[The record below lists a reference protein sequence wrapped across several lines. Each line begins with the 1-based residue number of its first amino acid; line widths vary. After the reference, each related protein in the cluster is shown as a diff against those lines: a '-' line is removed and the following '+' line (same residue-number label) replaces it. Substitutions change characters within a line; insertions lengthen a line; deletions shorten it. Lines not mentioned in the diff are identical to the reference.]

1 MWNKRQRGSFC
12 LLILPWGIII
22 LLEGDF
28 FMKKLSLAAMIE
40 ASFFAAFAIILDFLP
55 SIKLSP
61 SISISAAMIPIFILA
76 FRWGFKVSFIAG
88 LLWGILQI
96 ATGDAWIAT
105 PLQAFIEYF
114 VAFAFIGCAGLF
126 YLPIQKQLRNGN
138 KQKALGWIVLAIFAG
153 SFARYFWHFIAGVL
167 FFGSYAP
174 EGMSPVLFSFLANGA
189 TMLGAAILCSIVA
202 VLLISSAP
210 RLALRKA
217 DGVISPQKRAS

>member
-1 MWNKRQRGSFC
+1 
-12 LLILPWGIII
+12 
-22 LLEGDF
+22 
-28 FMKKLSLAAMIE
+28 
-40 ASFFAAFAIILDFLP
+40 
-55 SIKLSP
+55 
-61 SISISAAMIPIFILA
+61 
-76 FRWGFKVSFIAG
+76 
-88 LLWGILQI
+88 
-96 ATGDAWIAT
+96 
-105 PLQAFIEYF
+105 
-114 VAFAFIGCAGLF
+114 LF

>member
-1 MWNKRQRGSFC
+1 
-12 LLILPWGIII
+12 
-22 LLEGDF
+22 
-28 FMKKLSLAAMIE
+28 MKKLSLTAMIE

-96 ATGDAWIAT
+96 AMGDAWIAT

-114 VAFAFIGCAGLF
+114 VAFACIGFAGLF
-126 YLPIQKQLRNGN
+126 FRPIQNQLRSGN
-138 KQKALGWIVLAIFAG
+138 KKKALGWVVLAVFAG
-153 SFARYFWHFIAGVL
+153 SLARYFWHFIAGVL

-189 TMLGAAILCSIVA
+189 TMLGAAILCSILA
-202 VLLISSAP
+202 VLIISSAP
-210 RLALRKA
+210 RLIIRKT
-217 DGVISPQKRAS
+217 DEVIQSQKHAS

>member
-1 MWNKRQRGSFC
+1 
-12 LLILPWGIII
+12 
-22 LLEGDF
+22 
-28 FMKKLSLAAMIE
+28 MKKLSLTAMIE

-96 ATGDAWIAT
+96 AMGDAWIAT

-114 VAFAFIGCAGLF
+114 VAFACIGCAGLF
-126 YLPIQKQLRNGN
+126 YRVIHNQLRAGN
-138 KQKALGWIVLAIFAG
+138 KKKALSWVVLAVFAG
-153 SFARYFWHFIAGVL
+153 SLARYFWHFIAGVL

-189 TMLGAAILCSIVA
+189 TMLGAAILCSVLA
-202 VLLISSAP
+202 VLIISSAP
-210 RLALRKA
+210 RLIIKKSDERLQT
-217 DGVISPQKRAS
+217 QKNAS

>member
-1 MWNKRQRGSFC
+1 
-12 LLILPWGIII
+12 
-22 LLEGDF
+22 
-28 FMKKLSLAAMIE
+28 MIE

-96 ATGDAWIAT
+96 AMGDAWIAT

-114 VAFAFIGCAGLF
+114 VAFACIGFSGLF
-126 YLPIQKQLRNGN
+126 FRPIQNQLRSGN
-138 KQKALGWIVLAIFAG
+138 KKKALGWVVLAVFAG
-153 SFARYFWHFIAGVL
+153 SLARYFWHFIAGVL

-174 EGMSPVLFSFLANGA
+174 KGMSPVLFSFLANGA
-189 TMLGAAILCSIVA
+189 TMLGAAILCSILA
-202 VLLISSAP
+202 VLIISSAP
-210 RLALRKA
+210 RLIIRKT
-217 DGVISPQKRAS
+217 DEFIQSQKRAS

>member
-1 MWNKRQRGSFC
+1 
-12 LLILPWGIII
+12 
-22 LLEGDF
+22 
-28 FMKKLSLAAMIE
+28 MKKLSLTAMIE

-96 ATGDAWIAT
+96 AMGDAWIAT

-114 VAFAFIGCAGLF
+114 VAFACIGFAGLF
-126 YLPIQKQLRNGN
+126 YGVIQNQLRAGN
-138 KQKALGWIVLAIFAG
+138 KTKALSWVVLAVFAG
-153 SFARYFWHFIAGVL
+153 SLARYFWHFIAGVL

-189 TMLGAAILCSIVA
+189 TMLGAAILCSVLA
-202 VLLISSAP
+202 VIIISSSP
-210 RLALRKA
+210 RLIIKKSDERLQT
-217 DGVISPQKRAS
+217 QKNAS

>member
-1 MWNKRQRGSFC
+1 
-12 LLILPWGIII
+12 
-22 LLEGDF
+22 
-28 FMKKLSLAAMIE
+28 MKKLSLAAMIE

-96 ATGDAWIAT
+96 AMGDAWIAT

-114 VAFAFIGCAGLF
+114 VAFAFIGFAGLF
-126 YLPIQKQLRNGN
+126 YRPIQHQLRNGKKKN
-138 KQKALGWIVLAIFAG
+138 AMGWIVLAVFAG

-189 TMLGAAILCSIVA
+189 TMIGAAVLCSILA
-202 VLLISSAP
+202 VFLISSAP
-210 RLALRKA
+210 RLILRKTDEA
-217 DGVISPQKRAS
+217 FTSDKLAS

>member
-1 MWNKRQRGSFC
+1 
-12 LLILPWGIII
+12 
-22 LLEGDF
+22 
-28 FMKKLSLAAMIE
+28 MKKLSLTAMIE

-96 ATGDAWIAT
+96 AMGDAWIAT

-114 VAFAFIGCAGLF
+114 VAFACIGFAGLF
-126 YLPIQKQLRNGN
+126 YLPIQNQLRSGN
-138 KQKALGWIVLAIFAG
+138 KKKALGWVILAVFAG
-153 SFARYFWHFIAGVL
+153 SLARYFWHFIAGVF

-189 TMLGAAILCSIVA
+189 TMLGAAILCSILA
-202 VLLISSAP
+202 ALIISSAP
-210 RLALRKA
+210 RLIIRKSDEGLRT
-217 DGVISPQKRAS
+217 QKRAS

>member
-1 MWNKRQRGSFC
+1 
-12 LLILPWGIII
+12 
-22 LLEGDF
+22 
-28 FMKKLSLAAMIE
+28 MKKLSLTAMIE

-55 SIKLSP
+55 SIKLTP

-96 ATGDAWIAT
+96 AMGDAWIAT

-114 VAFAFIGCAGLF
+114 VAFACIGFAGLF
-126 YLPIQKQLRNGN
+126 YRVIQNQLRAGN
-138 KQKALGWIVLAIFAG
+138 KKKALSWVVLAVFAG
-153 SFARYFWHFIAGVL
+153 SLARYFWHFIAGVL

-189 TMLGAAILCSIVA
+189 TMLGAAILCSVLA
-202 VLLISSAP
+202 VLIISSAP
-210 RLALRKA
+210 RLIIKKSDERLQT
-217 DGVISPQKRAS
+217 QKNAS

>member
-1 MWNKRQRGSFC
+1 
-12 LLILPWGIII
+12 
-22 LLEGDF
+22 
-28 FMKKLSLAAMIE
+28 MKKLSLTAMIE
-40 ASFFAAFAIILDFLP
+40 ASFFSAFAIILDFLP

-96 ATGDAWIAT
+96 AMGDAWIAT

-114 VAFAFIGCAGLF
+114 VAFACIGFAGLF
-126 YLPIQKQLRNGN
+126 FRPIQNQLRSGN
-138 KQKALGWIVLAIFAG
+138 KKKALGWVVLAVFAG
-153 SFARYFWHFIAGVL
+153 SLARYFWHFIAGVL

-189 TMLGAAILCSIVA
+189 TMLGAAILCSILA
-202 VLLISSAP
+202 VLIISSAP
-210 RLALRKA
+210 RLIIRKT
-217 DGVISPQKRAS
+217 DEVIQSQKRAS